1 MSAPIK
7 KEHLK
12 TVQSTVH
19 VHFMGIRCGE
29 LKKRSHTVII
39 TLPAVMFD
47 ATDISLIQFTLLVL
61 TSGKMY
67 RAVDHISIDEN
78 AFTLVKRGASQN
90 KAQR

>member
-12 TVQSTVH
+12 TIRSTLN

-29 LKKRSHTVII
+29 HTKRSHTVVI

-47 ATDISLIQFTLLVL
+47 ASDISLVQFTLLIL

-67 RAVDHISIDEN
+67 HAVDHIRIDEN
-78 AFTLVKRGASQN
+78 AFTLE
-90 KAQR
+90 